1 MPAAALILALS
12 SALMHATW
20 NYLVKTA
27 RDRLVTAWAL
37 VIAGAAAFS
46 PVLVAAGGV
55 DRSAWG
61 HIVVSGV
68 IHTVYAL
75 TLTRAYERG
84 DLSTAYPVAR
94 GLAPMLVALGAL
106 VFLSE
111 QLGAIAVVG
120 LMVVS
125 VALLVVAYEPGAL
138 RSSGWAVATGFVIA
152 AYTVVDASGVRAADH
167 ALAYTTAVFIANAVM
182 LTPLVV
188 VVRSPGEIGT
198 AVAAERWRTVLAGLL
213 SLGAYALV
221 LGAALVA
228 PIGLVAAVRETSIVF
243 GALAG
248 AVLLR
253 EGMGVRR
260 VSGSAA
266 IVVGVV
272 LLGLS

>member
-1 MPAAALILALS
+1 MPAAALMLALS

-37 VIAGAAAFS
+37 VVAGAAAFS
-46 PVLVAAGGV
+46 PVVVAAGGV

-61 HIVVSGV
+61 HIVASGV
-68 IHTVYAL
+68 IHTIYAL

-84 DLSTAYPVAR
+84 DLSIAYPVAR

-111 QLGAIAVVG
+111 QLGAVAVAG
-120 LMVVS
+120 LAVVS
-125 VALLVVAYEPGAL
+125 VALLFVAYEPGAL

-182 LTPLVV
+182 LTPLVIV
-188 VVRSPGEIGT
+188 LRSPGEIGN
-198 AVAAERWRTVLAGLL
+198 AIAAERLRTVLAGLL

-221 LGAALVA
+221 LGAALLA

-253 EGMGVRR
+253 EGMGMRR

-272 LLGLS
+272 LLGVS